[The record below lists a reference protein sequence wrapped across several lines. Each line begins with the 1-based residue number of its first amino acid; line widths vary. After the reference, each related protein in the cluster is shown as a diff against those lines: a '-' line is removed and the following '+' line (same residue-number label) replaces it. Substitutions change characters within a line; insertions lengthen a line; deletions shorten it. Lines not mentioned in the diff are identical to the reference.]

1 VRPFCP
7 FQARTPG
14 EPWMLDPGVTLV
26 EASAGTGKTYAITQL
41 VLRLVLDP
49 EAGHLDAAPDS
60 ARLGAE
66 AGEPGGQADLFA
78 DAPGPDAPGGEEP
91 LPDLRRLLVVTF
103 TKAATE
109 ELKTRIREA
118 LREALDAFEGGEP
131 SGLVAP
137 FVERYGTTDA
147 DRARGA
153 RRLRHA
159 LGDVGEAAVFTIHG
173 FCKRVLE
180 RSAFESGE
188 PFAFEFVE
196 DAGRLRQRAARDVW
210 HALMAEHAGLGAL
223 AFAAGWSLDRLLDH
237 YGSATRYENTQI
249 RPEAVP
255 LADALVRLGDATDHL
270 AAVWDADAQ
279 LAVIA
284 PATLK
289 KSAELQTDARGVFQ
303 RVAAFAAGDRRHLEA
318 VRLST
323 AEAVADAVSY
333 ANREPG
339 KSVVADVADDAGFA
353 AAQRVV
359 DAVEAVEW
367 ALVHAFVARAEARF
381 AALKREAGL
390 LDADDLIGR
399 LRDALRDERTGP
411 ALAAAIREQ
420 VAVALID
427 EFQDTD
433 PRQYD
438 VFHLGLGA
446 RDGHEGRP
454 RFFIGDPKQAIY
466 AFRGA
471 DVFAYL
477 DAKRDAVPERRF
489 TLAENYRSSPA
500 LVDAVNA
507 LFARGGERAF
517 VYDGIPFEPVRAA
530 AEAPGLRGVEPEAP
544 FVWWTADDLESYRGF
559 VSKDPARDAALE
571 ATVAEIVALLT
582 NEDAEVWNRKREA
595 WDRLAPEHVAVLVR
609 TNGQARDVQDALR
622 DRGVPAVIARGS
634 DIREAPTFEQVE
646 RVLRAVASPGD
657 GRTVRAALATELL
670 GWTAHRLAEAEDP
683 DLDVVADRLRWHR
696 TTWRR
701 HGVFRA
707 LTDLCGDVRLDG
719 SPERSRR
726 ADGETVWARIA
737 RYADAERRLTNLRH
751 VMELLHEAERG
762 ADRSP
767 DELLLWVRTR
777 MDHTFSEA
785 ARTEMRLESDAEAV
799 QVVTMHTSKGLE
811 YPVVFA
817 PYLWDGKESEFWPGG
832 GFQERPPLAH
842 APGGGAVYDLGASD
856 EIRALAEA
864 ERLAE
869 ALRLA
874 YVAATRAR
882 ERLYTMWGPLS
893 GGHMSGLGGLLLGT
907 SPAPTGGLA
916 ALGADAKSAARER
929 LKGGCEHLGWIQTT
943 ELDCPRPDARDP
955 RPRMAV
961 VPLPTGTGRYEATA
975 ADRTPGEARAVSPA
989 IRDRAADRA
998 TRASFSAWAA
1008 GAPRDDHADDP
1019 PGLGAEA
1026 GRAEEERG
1034 LFAFAA
1040 GPHAGTC
1047 LHEILQHADFADLDA
1062 LDEADGED
1070 GSARR
1075 AIRRSLLQH
1084 GLLDSKTHRAEIDP
1098 VDEVCGL
1105 IRRLARAEMTGLGC
1119 CLGDLADPAGASEWR
1134 FVAPLG
1140 RTTPARLAAAFEAH
1154 GDDAAKAYARVVRRL
1169 RTDEARGLFVGSADR
1184 IVNVGDADAPRWALI
1199 DWKSNHLGPTAAD
1212 YGPDALAEAMRRH
1225 HYLLQAHLYAAGLH
1239 RHLRVRLGAGYDYE
1253 RDVAGVAYVFLR
1265 GVTGEPDAGVHVLR
1279 PSRALV
1285 DALEAELFAPLPDA

>member
-1 VRPFCP
+1 
-7 FQARTPG
+7 
-14 EPWMLDPGVTLV
+14 MLDPGVTLV

-49 EAGHLDAAPDS
+49 EAGHLDAAPE
-60 ARLGAE
+60 AAGAD
-66 AGEPGGQADLFA
+66 GEQPDLFA
-78 DAPGPDAPGGEEP
+78 PPMPTAEA
-91 LPDLRRLLVVTF
+91 LPDLRKLLVVTF

-118 LREALDAFEGGEP
+118 LREALDAFEGAEP

-137 FVERYGTTDA
+137 FVERYGATDA
-147 DRARGA
+147 DRSRGA

-196 DAGRLRQRAARDVW
+196 DAGRLKQRAARDVW

-237 YGSATRYENTQI
+237 HGSATRYENTQI

-255 LADALVRLGDATDHL
+255 LADALARLDDAADHL
-270 AAVWDADAQ
+270 AAAWDADAQ

-289 KSAELQTDARGVFQ
+289 KSAEALAADARGVFQ

-353 AAQRVV
+353 ATQQVV
-359 DAVEAVEW
+359 DAIEAVEW
-367 ALVHAFVARAEARF
+367 ALVHAFVTRADARF
-381 AALKREAGL
+381 AELKRESGL

-446 RDGHEGRP
+446 RDGHEGQP

-489 TLAENYRSSPA
+489 TLSENYRSSPA

-507 LFARGGERAF
+507 LFGRGGERAF

-544 FVWWTADDLESYRGF
+544 FVWWTADDLETFRGF

-582 NEDAEVWNRKREA
+582 NEDAEVWNRRREA

-622 DRGVPAVIARGS
+622 ERGVPAVIARGS

-646 RVLRAVASPGD
+646 RVLRAVAAPGD

-670 GWTAHRLAEAEDP
+670 GWTAHRLAEAEDA
-683 DLDVVADRLRWHR
+683 DLDAVAGRLRGHR

-707 LTDLCGDVRLDG
+707 LTDLCGDARLDAG
-719 SPERSRR
+719 
-726 ADGETVWARIA
+726 GETVWARVA

-785 ARTEMRLESDAEAV
+785 ARTEMRLESDDQAV

-817 PYLWDGKESEFWPGG
+817 PYLWDGKETEFWPGG
-832 GFQERPPLAH
+832 GFKERPPLAH
-842 APGGGAVYDLGASD
+842 APDGGAVYDLGASD
-856 EIRALAEA
+856 EVRALAEA

-869 ALRLA
+869 ALRLT

-907 SPAPTGGLA
+907 SPAPAGGLA
-916 ALGADAKSAARER
+916 ALDAAAKTDARER
-929 LKGGCEHLGWIQTT
+929 LKGGCEHLGWIQGAS
-943 ELDCPRPDARDP
+943 LDRSRPDDARDP

-961 VPLPTGTGRYEATA
+961 VPLPGGDGRYEAA
-975 ADRTPGEARAVSPA
+975 GAGRAVGDAREVSAA
-989 IRDRAADRA
+989 IRARAADRA

-1047 LHEILQHADFADLDA
+1047 LHEILQHADFSDLDA

-1084 GLLDSKTHRAEIDP
+1084 GLLDGKAHRAEIDA

-1105 IRRLARAEMTGLGC
+1105 IRRLARTRVAGLGL
-1119 CLGDLADPAGASEWR
+1119 CLGELADPAGASEWR

-1140 RTTPARLAAAFEAH
+1140 RTTPARLADAFEAH
-1154 GDDAAKAYARVVRRL
+1154 GDDAARDYGRVLRRL

-1199 DWKSNHLGPTAAD
+1199 DWKSNHLGSTAAD
-1212 YGPDALAEAMRRH
+1212 YGADALAEAMRRH